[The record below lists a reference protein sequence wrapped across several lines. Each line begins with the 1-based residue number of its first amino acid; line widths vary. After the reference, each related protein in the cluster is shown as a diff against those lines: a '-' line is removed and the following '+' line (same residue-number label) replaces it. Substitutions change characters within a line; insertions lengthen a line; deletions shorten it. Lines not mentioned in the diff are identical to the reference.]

1 MSLEAELKEL
11 KERIA
16 KLESWAHPPKG
27 LKEFGDYIDIDE
39 RIKKLEK
46 WQQQESE

>member
-16 KLESWAHPPKG
+16 KLESWAHPAKD
-27 LKEFGDYIDIDE
+27 LKEFSDYKDIDK

-46 WQQQESE
+46 WQQEESE